1 MSLGVALR
9 PRNATA
15 TRASILAAAR
25 RRFAAEGFDD
35 VGVRDIAR
43 DAGVDAAL
51 VSRYFGGKDE
61 LFLEALDACGDCPA
75 VDGPRD
81 TAGARMAHELV
92 HGGADAG
99 DMTGLQIMLRSV
111 GSARASELIRDF
123 VRHRFS
129 GPLTT
134 WIGGPDAAVRCALV
148 GSMMMGVAMNRDLGG
163 CADLSADCKAALE
176 ARLAKALQAFIDD

>member
-1 MSLGVALR
+1 MSLGSVCR
-9 PRNATA
+9 PRNAAA
-15 TRASILAAAR
+15 TRASILAVAR
-25 RRFAAEGFDD
+25 RRFASEGFDD
-35 VGVRDIAR
+35 VGTRDIAR

-51 VSRYFGGKDE
+51 VNRYFGGKDE

-75 VDGPRD
+75 IDGPRA

-92 HGGADAG
+92 QGGRDHGG
-99 DMTGLQIMLRSV
+99 MMGLLIMLRSV
-111 GSARASELIRDF
+111 GSARAGDLVRDF

-129 GPLTT
+129 GPLTE

-163 CADLSADCKAALE
+163 CADMDDDVKAALE
-176 ARLAKALQAFIDD
+176 DRLARALQAFIDD